1 MTIKAGER
9 ILPLTKNLD
18 FGSAFPQMSLYE
30 KMPSGVAYPYSMMG
44 NPANFRSDEINT
56 DNYGF
61 RFSHFQGETVSLENL
76 ERFDRVNI
84 LIGGS
89 TVFGVG
95 SSSDATTI
103 SSLLA
108 DLTREPWLNMGVR
121 AAVSFQEYLHL
132 VQHFK
137 KAKSVG
143 KVVVFSG
150 INDIYRNLMDDTI
163 TLYDKR
169 FQYQN
174 DLYAKNSAKRIAYA
188 YLMSLITNKNVNN
201 FLHGYQNG
209 SGSKSVAIDK
219 IGAYDL
225 RRIFD
230 RNFHLYSALASYTGF
245 ELKYFIQPFF
255 PLTGKV
261 GTKQETEAIR
271 VNEMRQ
277 ANTNWLET
285 KARIVDEYDDVCASL
300 FELAGRYHLPIYDS
314 NDSFKSEETFFVDNV
329 HLGDAG
335 NRRAAEVINAKI

>member
-1 MTIKAGER
+1 MMIKVGER
-9 ILPLTKNLD
+9 ILRLIKNLD
-18 FGSAFPQMSLYE
+18 SDSVFPQMSLYE
-30 KMPSGVAYPYSMMG
+30 KMPAGVAYPYSMMG
-44 NPANFRSDEINT
+44 NSADFRSVEINT

-61 RFSHFQGETVSLENL
+61 RFSNFQGETVSLENI
-76 ERFDRVNI
+76 ERFDRLNI

-108 DLTREPWLNMGVR
+108 ELTSEPWLNLGVR

-137 KAKSVG
+137 KAKSIG

-150 INDIYRNLMDDTI
+150 INDIYRNLMDDTV
-163 TLYDKR
+163 TFYDKR

-188 YLMSLITNKNVNN
+188 YVMSLITNKNVNY
-201 FLHGYQNG
+201 FLHGYQDG
-209 SGSKSVAIDK
+209 RAGESFALDK
-219 IGAYDL
+219 LGASNL
-225 RRIFD
+225 KRIFD
-230 RNFHLYSALASYTGF
+230 RNFHLYSALASYSGF

-261 GTKQETEAIR
+261 GTKREIDAIR
-271 VNEMRQ
+271 VNEKRQ

-285 KARIVDEYDDVCASL
+285 KARIVDEYDDICASL
-300 FELAGRYHLPIYDS
+300 FELAGRYHLPIYDT
-314 NDSFKSEETFFVDNV
+314 NGSFNSEEAFFVDNV
-329 HLGDAG
+329 HLSDAG